1 MILVIILISVIFN
14 FSSYELT
21 DDKKNFLCKGL
32 NFPVKLGL
40 TEYSEFLVPFKLL
53 LRDIKRKD
61 LCNKV
66 FVLIKARLLD
76 TALTSYQNFS
86 SDRDLPE
93 NLTPSE
99 FEALKSLS
107 KIKTSSFRKQ
117 KEITLL

>member
-1 MILVIILISVIFN
+1 MILVIILIRVIFN

-21 DDKKNFLCKGL
+21 DDEKNFLCKGL

-53 LRDIKRKD
+53 LRDIKRND

-93 NLTPSE
+93 NLTPE